1 MDLKESKD
9 QGSKKFW
16 DVSGMKVRVPEM
28 EVPSI
33 NRFFLSK
40 YVVRSAQHAGL
51 RLAPCV
57 IYNTRLD
64 ARLLLTVAIN
74 QITDCVH
81 S

>member
-1 MDLKESKD
+1 MEKILECVRDEST
-9 QGSKKFW
+9 S
-16 DVSGMKVRVPEM
+16 SGNGRSFDK
-28 EVPSI
+28 SI
-33 NRFFLSK
+33 FLSK